1 MTEQL
6 MSEIPVR
13 ENYEFQRDRNMAVD
27 FHGEWDR
34 LRDGARAIRSTFRAD
49 EGMNQWYVFDYED
62 VHWAVQHPEVF
73 SSATID
79 HNANIGDH
87 RWIPEEMDP
96 PEHTKYR
103 QLLNWQFAPARMK
116 ALEPRMRQLCGELI
130 DRFSDEGSCEVM
142 GDFARLF
149 PTTIFIQLLGLPV
162 EEAPTFLD
170 WAHKLMHTPHDA
182 DVDFAI
188 RGGANMQ
195 IRDYL
200 DEVVEARRADPRD
213 DITSFLL
220 SSTID
225 GRPLDHDELQDT
237 LFMLYMAGLDTVA
250 GMLGY
255 AFKHLAENPEE
266 RKLVI
271 ESPDSIPA
279 AVEEILRYY
288 AHVTT
293 GRVVAQDVSF
303 AGCPMRKGDR
313 VVLPYPSANRD
324 PKEFPEPNTFVIDR
338 TPNRHIAFG
347 AGPHRCAG
355 SHLARLE
362 LRFALE
368 EWHARIP
375 SYRIAAGATF
385 RHEVWG
391 VTTLAEVPLV
401 WEV

>member
-1 MTEQL
+1 MTNQVTNA
-6 MSEIPVR
+6 IPVL
-13 ENYEFQRDRNMAVD
+13 ENYNFERDPNMVLD
-27 FHGEWDR
+27 FHREWNR
-34 LRDGARAIRSTFRAD
+34 LRQGARAARSTFRAD

-62 VHWAVQHPEVF
+62 VHWAVQHPDVF

-103 QLLNWQFAPARMK
+103 QLLNWQFSPARMR
-116 ALEPRMRQLCGELI
+116 ALEPRMRRLCAELI
-130 DRFSDEGSCEVM
+130 DRFAGDGHCEVM

-149 PTTIFIQLLGLPV
+149 PTTIFIELLGLPV
-162 EEAPTFLD
+162 QQAETFLD
-170 WAHKLMHTPHDA
+170 WAHDLMHTPHDA
-182 DVDFAI
+182 DPDFAI
-188 RGGANMQ
+188 RGGANAQ
-195 IRDYL
+195 IRAYL
-200 DEVVEARRADPRD
+200 DEVVAARRSDPRD
-213 DITSFLL
+213 DIVSFLL

-225 GRPLDHDELQDT
+225 GRPLDAGELQDT

-255 AFKHLAENPEE
+255 GFKHLAEHPEH
-266 RKLVI
+266 RRLVT
-271 ESPDSIPA
+271 EHPESIPTA
-279 AVEEILRYY
+279 IEEIFRYY

-293 GRVVAQDVSF
+293 ARVVAKDVEF
-303 AGCPMRKGDR
+303 AGCPMRQGDR
-313 VVLPYPSANRD
+313 IVLPYPSANRD
-324 PKEFPEPNTFVIDR
+324 PKEFADPDTFVIDR
-338 TPNRHIAFG
+338 SPNRHIAFG

-375 SYRIAAGATF
+375 DYEVPPGTTF
-385 RHEVWG
+385 SHEVWG
-391 VTTLAEVPLV
+391 VTTLAAVPLR

>member
-1 MTEQL
+1 MTDQVT
-6 MSEIPVR
+6 SNIPVLDDYNF
-13 ENYEFQRDRNMAVD
+13 ERDPNMVVD
-27 FHGEWDR
+27 FHREWSR
-34 LRDGARAIRSTFRAD
+34 LRQGARAARSTFRAD
-49 EGMNQWYVFDYED
+49 EGMSQWYVFDYED
-62 VHWAVQHPEVF
+62 VHWAVQHPDVF

-103 QLLNWQFAPARMK
+103 QLLNWQFSPARMR
-116 ALEPRMRQLCGELI
+116 ALEPRMRRLCGELI
-130 DRFSDEGSCEVM
+130 DRFSGDGRCEVM

-149 PTTIFIQLLGLPV
+149 PTTIFIELLGLPV
-162 EEAPTFLD
+162 EQAQTFLD
-170 WAHKLMHTPHDA
+170 WAHQLMHTPHVA
-182 DVDFAI
+182 DTDFAI
-188 RGGANMQ
+188 RGAANAA
-195 IRDYL
+195 IRAYL
-200 DEVVEARRADPRD
+200 DEVVAARRIEPRD
-213 DITSFLL
+213 DIVSFLL

-225 GRPLDHDELQDT
+225 GRPLDAGELQDT

-255 AFKHLAENPEE
+255 ALKHLAENPGHRRMVLDKPEG
-266 RKLVI
+266 
-271 ESPDSIPA
+271 IPTA
-279 AVEEILRYY
+279 IEEIFRFY

-293 GRVVAQDVSF
+293 ARVVAKDVEF
-303 AGCPMRKGDR
+303 AGCPMRRGDR
-313 VVLPYPSANRD
+313 VILPYPSANRD
-324 PKEFPEPNTFVIDR
+324 AKEFPDPDTFVIDR

-375 SYRIAAGATF
+375 DYQIPAGTTF
-385 RHEVWG
+385 EHEVWG
-391 VTTLAEVPLV
+391 VTTLAAVPLE
-401 WEV
+401 WEA